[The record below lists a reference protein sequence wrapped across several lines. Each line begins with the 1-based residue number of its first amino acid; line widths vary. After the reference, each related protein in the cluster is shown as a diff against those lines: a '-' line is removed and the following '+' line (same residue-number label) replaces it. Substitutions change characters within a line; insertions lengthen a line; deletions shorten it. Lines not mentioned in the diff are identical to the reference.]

1 MFTSF
6 STALSALSAT
16 ATAIDVVGNNLA
28 NLNTTGYKESTVS
41 FHDLVTQSQGAGL
54 GETQVGFGV
63 ARPLTSRQFV
73 QGAVQASG
81 GVLDAAI
88 QGDGFFVCKDN
99 NGAQLFT
106 RAGDFKTDTDG
117 NLLTATGQYVQG
129 WNSQGGV
136 INTNNAVSNIQI
148 PVGQIRQPLPTS
160 NMSVDLNLDSNGTA
174 GAASG
179 TFSTPVE
186 VVDSLGNSQV
196 LTVTFTKDPTTPLQ
210 WNYQVSVPG
219 DAVTA
224 GTPGTPYNLLATPGT
239 LTFDSAGH
247 LVSPPS
253 ANGTI
258 PIDVTGLSDNAADLH
273 INWNL
278 YNSDGT
284 GRLTQLAQASAA
296 SAQSQDGQATA
307 QLIKIGMSDGGQV
320 LAQYSNGMQQVVAQ
334 LALAS
339 VRNPDSLLSVG
350 DNNYQAS
357 AHTALPSIGVPDT
370 GGRGQILGGQ
380 LESSTVDIA
389 QEFTRL
395 IVLQRAYQAN
405 GKVVTSVDELSQD
418 TINLKR

>member
-1 MFTSF
+1 
-6 STALSALSAT
+6 
-16 ATAIDVVGNNLA
+16 
-28 NLNTTGYKESTVS
+28 
-41 FHDLVTQSQGAGL
+41 
-54 GETQVGFGV
+54 
-63 ARPLTSRQFV
+63 
-73 QGAVQASG
+73 
-81 GVLDAAI
+81 
-88 QGDGFFVCKDN
+88 
-99 NGAQLFT
+99 
-106 RAGDFKTDTDG
+106 
-117 NLLTATGQYVQG
+117 
-129 WNSQGGV
+129 V

-148 PVGQIRQPLPTS
+148 PVGQIRQPLPTA
-160 NMSVDLNLDSNGTA
+160 NMSVDLNLDSNGVA

-210 WNYQVSVPG
+210 WNYQVSIPG
-219 DAVTA
+219 DALTS
-224 GTPGTPYNLLATPGT
+224 GTPGTPSNLLATPGT

-253 ANGTI
+253 TNGSI
-258 PIDVTGLSDNAADLH
+258 PIDVIGLSDNAADLH

-278 YNSDGT
+278 YNPDGT

-296 SAQSQDGQATA
+296 SAQSQDGQTTA

-350 DNNYQAS
+350 NNNYQAS